1 MEVSMT
7 QGREHRL
14 TLGERDFAMRSER
27 VNDSERIRLL
37 GELDL
42 SVIVLVDHEMERAEA
57 SDASRIVLDLERLEF
72 LDVSGIHLLLDL
84 NERSRGNG
92 RRLRIS
98 RSGAPQVQR
107 VLELTGVG
115 ELLPFED

>member
-1 MEVSMT
+1 MT

-14 TLGERDFAMRSER
+14 TLGERNFAMRRER
-27 VNDSERIRLL
+27 VNNSERIRVL

-42 SVIVLVDHEMERAEA
+42 SVIGLVDREMERAEA
-57 SDASRIVLDLERLEF
+57 SDASRIVLDLEQLEF
-72 LDVSGIHLLLDL
+72 LDASGIRLLLHL
-84 NERSRGNG
+84 EERSQDND

-98 RSGAPQVQR
+98 GCGAPQVQR
-107 VLELTGVG
+107 VLELTGVD